1 MALNFRLGIVG
12 KLANQVGTGNFAW
25 NTAQAAWLA
34 ILRDTR
40 GATAIEYG
48 LLAGLIAVG
57 LAGGLGAL
65 ADLVNLLFEVI
76 GDETSDVADSMA
88 NP

>member
-1 MALNFRLGIVG
+1 MAINFRLNDI
-12 KLANQVGTGNFAW
+12 GTAKSFITW
-25 NTAQAAWLA
+25 RQLKH
-34 ILRDTR
+34 DVR

-48 LLAGLIAVG
+48 LLAGLVAVG

-65 ADLVNLLFEVI
+65 SDLVNLLFEMI
-76 GDETSDVADSMA
+76 GNETADVTSSMT

>member
-1 MALNFRLGIVG
+1 MGTKLGITE
-12 KLANQVGTGNFAW
+12 KSRPAIRFADFGFW
-25 NTAQAAWLA
+25 IECLKKTSRRLSQD
-34 ILRDTR
+34 IG

-48 LLAGLIAVG
+48 LLAGLVAVG

-65 ADLVNLLFEVI
+65 ADLVNLLFDSI
-76 GDETSDVADSMA
+76 STETTDVAASIA

>member
-1 MALNFRLGIVG
+1 MALNFRLSTFGR
-12 KLANQVGTGNFAW
+12 ANHRGTSDFSRH
-25 NTAQAAWLA
+25 QAAALWQAL
-34 ILRDTR
+34 ISDTR

-76 GDETSDVADSMA
+76 GDETADVTDSIT